1 MQRILVVDDDQEIL
15 AVIQYIL
22 EDSGYQV
29 DTLSD
34 GHNLLKTIH
43 DKKPD
48 LVLLDIMLGD
58 MDGRELCRHLKTSQL
73 TNHIPVIMVSAS
85 HQVTNFNG
93 ADGPNDFIS
102 KPFDI
107 NDLLTTVQRQLVA

>member
-1 MQRILVVDDDQEIL
+1 MQRILVVDDDKDIL

-22 EDSGYQV
+22 EDSGYHV
-29 DTLSD
+29 DTLSN
-34 GHNLLKTIH
+34 GHRLLETIH
-43 DKKPD
+43 DNKPD

-58 MDGRELCRHLKTSQL
+58 MDGRELCRHLKTSEL

-85 HQVTNFNG
+85 HHVTNFNSN
-93 ADGPNDFIS
+93 DGPNDFIS

-107 NDLLTTVQRQLVA
+107 NELLTRVQKQLVA